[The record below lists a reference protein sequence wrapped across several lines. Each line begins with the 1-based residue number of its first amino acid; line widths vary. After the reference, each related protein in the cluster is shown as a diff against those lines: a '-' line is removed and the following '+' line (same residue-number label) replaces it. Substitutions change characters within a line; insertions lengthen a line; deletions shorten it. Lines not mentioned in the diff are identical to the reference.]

1 MRIVVSS
8 EQELIFTYI
17 CKTVKLASENVTSL
31 QSLFSFAFQMM
42 KTANVLMGK
51 AKCILHLGTISHTSA
66 SHFRRMKTGMA
77 LLVMP
82 MRSPPL

>member
-1 MRIVVSS
+1 MRKSF
-8 EQELIFTYI
+8 IFMYI
-17 CKTVKLASENVTSL
+17 CKTAKFAYENVPSM

-42 KTANVLMGK
+42 KTANVLMEREKGT
-51 AKCILHLGTISHTSA
+51 LHQGTISHTSA

-77 LLVMP
+77 RLVMP